1 MEFAILGP
9 LRAVGAQGPIELKAP
24 KQRALL
30 AALLLAEGDGV
41 VTPERLID
49 AIWGDEPP
57 ASGHKALQVHVSQLR
72 RVLGSA
78 QPIVTRPAGY
88 AIARE
93 PGGLDLE
100 RFEALVTDARR
111 ARGSGNAGAAAERL
125 REAIGLF
132 RGPPLADVPLHG
144 DAGVRARP
152 ARRPAPA
159 GDRGASRGRARARR
173 ARRGRRGARRAR
185 RRASLPRA
193 APRPL
198 VLALYRSGRQADALE
213 AYRRIRRSLVDDLG
227 LEPAATCSAW
237 RARSSRRT
245 RRWTS
250 PRRRGRRRPPLGSPR
265 RPCPCRRRRCS
276 AASGSSRRARSCSH
290 AGRPPGDAHGAG
302 RDRQD
307 PAGPGAARGG
317 WSPLRRRGGVR
328 SPGRGRRRGRR
339 GRGDRG
345 RARRSTMP
353 ATSAR
358 WPAASCCW
366 CPTTSSRCS
375 APRRSSRRLLARRRG
390 HGARDQ
396 PRACCGSPASTSW
409 PCRRSAAG
417 ARGGALRA
425 SGRARAS
432 TRLRGDRGRG
442 RGGSAAARRPAAG
455 DRARRRARE
464 SAQPGGDPR
473 TG

>member
-111 ARGSGNAGAAAERL
+111 ARGSGDAGAAAERL

-132 RGPPLADVPLHG
+132 RGPPLADVPLQGTLAFERDRLDGLRLQAIEERLEVELERGGHAEVVEELRALAAEHPYRERLHG
-144 DAGVRARP
+144 HY
-152 ARRPAPA
+152 
-159 GDRGASRGRARARR
+159 
-173 ARRGRRGARRAR
+173 
-185 RRASLPRA
+185 
-193 APRPL
+193 

-227 LEPAATCSAW
+227 LEPGRDLQRLEARDP
-237 RARSSRRT
+237 RAGPGAG
-245 RRWTS
+245 
-250 PRRRGRRRPPLGSPR
+250 PRRAGAVVAGRPCGSPR

-276 AASGSSRRARSCSH
+276 AASGSSRRARSCC
-290 AGRPPGDAHGAG
+290 A
-302 RDRQD
+302 
-307 PAGPGAARGG
+307 
-317 WSPLRRRGGVR
+317 
-328 SPGRGRRRGRR
+328 
-339 GRGDRG
+339 
-345 RARRSTMP
+345 
-353 ATSAR
+353 
-358 WPAASCCW
+358 
-366 CPTTSSRCS
+366 
-375 APRRSSRRLLARRRG
+375 
-390 HGARDQ
+390 
-396 PRACCGSPASTSW
+396 
-409 PCRRSAAG
+409 
-417 ARGGALRA
+417 
-425 SGRARAS
+425 
-432 TRLRGDRGRG
+432 
-442 RGGSAAARRPAAG
+442 RPACAW
-455 DRARRRARE
+455 
-464 SAQPGGDPR
+464 
-473 TG
+473 